1 MIDRYYEQE
10 LRHLRDLS
18 VEFSKENP
26 ALAPMLS
33 GPTSDPDVERLLEG
47 VAFLVGLA
55 RRKLA
60 DGFPEFIQ
68 ELARLLFPQYL
79 RPIPCTTVM
88 VFSATGKLNEPA
100 RVPAGV
106 EINSVPVEGT
116 AAVFRTCYDVEVYPL
131 TLQDVQLVKSPGTPA
146 AIKLAFELN
155 GMTLPQWKASALR
168 LFLAGAFSD
177 AAKLFFLLSRYLHS
191 IRVSAPNAGSL
202 VLGPD
207 AVKPVGFSGSQA
219 LLPYPSHVY
228 PGYRILQ
235 EYFVLPE
242 KFFFLD
248 LEGLDRWEARGT
260 GSRFE
265 IEFRLRETPNWMPE
279 IRRDSIVLHATPA
292 VNLFPYDASPISLD
306 HHRSEYE
313 VMPAGGTKAHY
324 QIYTVDRV
332 VGFRQGVTQEK
343 DYFPFGFFREAEE
356 GKETGTYHV
365 VLQPSAVT
373 RSTDVFLSVIYGPQE
388 VPREETLSIK
398 LTCTN
403 GTLPENLLL
412 GDISKPSGTSPER
425 LAFKNIRPPTAYQM
439 APASDALLWRLLSHL
454 TLNYFSIATV
464 ENLKTL
470 LRLYLFSEGH
480 ERGADVANRK
490 RIDSIIE
497 VRAEAAS
504 RLVSGYMMRGW
515 NISVRCEPDHFAGE
529 GDLFLFG
536 CILDHF
542 LGCYA
547 ALNSY
552 TRFEL
557 ENAFTGERYRWPE
570 RIGQQLLI

>member
-1 MIDRYYEQE
+1 MLDRYYEQE

-33 GPTSDPDVERLLEG
+33 GPSTDPDVERLLEG

-55 RRKLA
+55 RHKLA

-79 RPIPCTTVM
+79 RPIPCTTIM

-116 AAVFRTCYDVEVYPL
+116 ACVFRTCYDVEVYPL
-131 TLQDVQLVKSPGTPA
+131 ALQDVQLVKSPGTPA
-146 AIKLAFELN
+146 VIKLSFELN
-155 GMTLPQWKASALR
+155 GMALPQWKAASLR
-168 LFLAGAFSD
+168 LFLAGLFPD
-177 AAKLFFLLSRYLHS
+177 AAKLFLLLSRHVQS
-191 IRVSAPNAGSL
+191 IEISAPNGGSL
-202 VLGPD
+202 SLPPE
-207 AVKPVGFSGSQA
+207 ALKPVGFSGAQA
-219 LLPYPSHVY
+219 LLPYPTHVY
-228 PGYRILQ
+228 PGYRLLQ

-248 LEGLDRWEARGT
+248 LEGLDRWENRGAGT
-260 GSRFE
+260 KFE
-265 IEFRLRETPNWMPE
+265 MEFRLRNTPNWMPE

-292 VNLFPYDASPISLD
+292 INLFPYDASPILLD
-306 HHRSEYE
+306 HRRAEYE
-313 VMPAGGTKAHY
+313 VTPAGTNKAHY
-324 QIYTVDRV
+324 QIYTIDRI
-332 VGFRQGVTQEK
+332 VGFRQGITQEK
-343 DYFPFGFFREAEE
+343 PYYPFGFFREGDGE
-356 GKETGTYHV
+356 ETGTYHQ
-365 VLQPSAVT
+365 VLKPSAVT
-373 RSTDVFLSVIYGPQE
+373 RGTDFSLSVIYAPEE
-388 VPREETLSIK
+388 VPREETLSIR

-403 GTLPENLLL
+403 GTLPESLLL

-425 LAFKNIRPPTAYQM
+425 LAFRNLRPPTAYQ
-439 APASDALLWRLLSHL
+439 AVPASDALLWRVLSHL
-454 TLNYFSIATV
+454 SLNYFSLATA
-464 ENLKTL
+464 ENLKAL
-470 LRLYLFSEGH
+470 LHLYLFSEGH

-490 RIDSIIE
+490 RIDSILE
-497 VRAEAAS
+497 VKAEAAN
-504 RLVSGYMMRGW
+504 RLISGYMMRGW
-515 NISVRCEPDHFAGE
+515 NVRVKCQPDHFAGE
-529 GDLFLFG
+529 GDMFLFG

-557 ENAFTGERYRWPE
+557 EDAFTGERYRWPE